1 MTRTGRN
8 RLARRDGDDK
18 DENASVYR
26 FGLLMASLDSVSLA
40 ILLGAILVMAG
51 ILSSLLAL
59 RFGAPLLLVFLFI
72 GMLAGDSGPGGLS
85 FSDVQN
91 TYLVGSAA
99 LALILFDGGLKTRF
113 QSIRTVLAPSMVLAT
128 FGVLLTALVTAPVA
142 KYALDLNWTEALLIG
157 AVVAST
163 DAAAVFLLVHAQGL
177 RLRPRVG
184 ATLEA
189 ESGTNDPF
197 AVFLTLMLVELI
209 SVGDSSVWHVVLE
222 FLRESM
228 LGAIVGLIGGRIV
241 VAALNRVALP
251 QGLHAPF
258 VTTAALVI
266 FGVAQIF
273 HASGFL
279 AVYLAGIIIGNR
291 PTRAHNSVVTFLD
304 AATWLAQIVM
314 FVLLG
319 LLVSPQRL
327 LDSVVPAVLVALV
340 LMLVAR
346 PLAVFL
352 CLAPFRFNWR
362 EKLFIAWT
370 GLRGAVAIFL
380 ASIPMLVGLSKAYL
394 YFDVAFVV
402 VIISLLLQGWT
413 LAAAAR
419 RLHVALPRAERGPRR
434 VELDLPGQLEQQ
446 LVGYPVRQKSLFLR
460 RGLIPS
466 WSKPTLVIRNEKIL
480 TPAEAEPIAA
490 GDYLYL
496 LAPPEKAEAL
506 DRFFVEMQP
515 MASPDPHLLGDFLV
529 SGEITVGDIAQIYGI
544 SVDPA
549 AAQLTLADYF
559 DVNLDHAPKV
569 GATLPLDAIV
579 LVARN
584 ISEGRVNVVG
594 LRLPEDEEKPPS
606 LTRKEALRQKASK
619 AWSSIARF

>member
-1 MTRTGRN
+1 MT
-8 RLARRDGDDK
+8 
-18 DENASVYR
+18 V
-26 FGLLMASLDSVSLA
+26 LDSVSLA
-40 ILLGAILVMAG
+40 ILLGATLVMAG

-59 RFGAPLLLVFLFI
+59 RFGAPLLLVFLGVGIF
-72 GMLAGDSGPGGLS
+72 AGESGPGGLH
-85 FSDVQN
+85 FDDVRM

-113 QSIRTVLAPSMVLAT
+113 SSIRTVLAPSVVLAT
-128 FGVLLTALVTAPVA
+128 GGVLVTALLTAPVA
-142 KYALDLNWTEALLIG
+142 KYALDIGWPQALLVG

-184 ATLEA
+184 AILEV

-197 AVFLTLMLVELI
+197 AVFLTLILVELLSI
-209 SVGDSSVWHVVLE
+209 GQSTAAHVLMEFAQEAVVGAVIGVV
-222 FLRESM
+222 
-228 LGAIVGLIGGRIV
+228 GGRLIV
-241 VAALNRVALP
+241 VALNRIALP

-266 FGVAQIF
+266 FGVAQIG

-319 LLVSPQRL
+319 LLASPQRL
-327 LDSVVPAVLVALV
+327 LPSILPALGVALV
-340 LMLVAR
+340 LMFVAR
-346 PLAVFL
+346 PIAVFL
-352 CLAPFRFNWR
+352 CLAPFRFKWR
-362 EKLFIAWT
+362 EKMFVAWV

-380 ASIPMLVGLSKAYL
+380 ASIPMLLGLPEAHI

-402 VIISLLLQGWT
+402 VIVSLLAQGWT
-413 LAAAAR
+413 LGFAAR
-419 RLHVALPRAERGPRR
+419 RLHVALPRTDRGPRR
-434 VELDLPGQLEQQ
+434 IELDLPGQLEQQ
-446 LVGYPVRQKSLFLR
+446 LVGYAVRPNSLFLK

-466 WSKPTLVIRNEKIL
+466 WSKPTLVIRDEQIL
-480 TPAEAEPIAA
+480 SPVEATPLQK

-496 LAPPEKAEAL
+496 LAPPEKADAL
-506 DRFFVEMQP
+506 DRFFVDMP
-515 MASPDPHLLGDFLV
+515 ATPPPDPHLLGDFMMAGDVTLGAV
-529 SGEITVGDIAQIYGI
+529 SEIYGI
-544 SVDPA
+544 TVAETEA
-549 AAQLTLADYF
+549 ALTLADYF
-559 DVNLDHAPKV
+559 DVHLDHAPQS
-569 GATLPLDAIV
+569 GATLPLDSIV

-584 ISEGRVNVVG
+584 IAGGRVNVIG
-594 LRLPEDEEKPPS
+594 LRLPEDEDSRPPP
-606 LTRKEALRQKASK
+606 RKVSVFRRRALKVWKVLSEA
-619 AWSSIARF
+619 